1 MSMSISQQE
10 IDSLLNLY
18 ENQKFEDA
26 KKLAI
31 SLIKKSPKHPY
42 PWKILGVL
50 LKQLGDIDQAL
61 AVMKKSIQISPK
73 DPENYNNLAFT
84 FLNLNRLNE
93 AEQIYNQAI
102 KLNPNYTLAYYN
114 LGNTYR
120 RNRKFKNAEYVYRQ
134 LIKLKPD
141 YIEAYNNLGLTLL
154 ELERF
159 EEAEKVFLKILRL
172 KPDYI
177 IAHFNL
183 GTTLLELG
191 RLDEA
196 EKKLK
201 QTIEL
206 KPDYAEAYNRLS
218 YVKNLKGDLKS
229 GFKLYEWRLLL
240 NTYSAQP
247 PRKDFGWSL
256 DKPLKGKK
264 IIVYEEQGLGDIIQF
279 FRFLPLLEKKGAKVI
294 FKVKKKLHQIL
305 TSTNNN
311 ISLTDDLPNDS
322 DVDFETPLM
331 SIPYLLETEVKTIP
345 ANTPYLEAN
354 SNRVVMWG
362 KKLISD
368 KFKIGI
374 CWQSGKSKFYK
385 GRSFSLSNFREIS
398 NIPGVELISL
408 YKDSDENEILNLD
421 FNITTLGKE
430 FDNQG
435 DAFIDTAA
443 VMKNCNLIITCDTSI
458 AHLAGALG
466 CNVWVVLKK
475 IPEWRWMLNRS
486 DSPWYPTMRLY
497 RQKDFGQWE
506 PVFNLIKSDLEE
518 IIKKSQF
525 NKK

>member
-1 MSMSISQQE
+1 MNISQQE
-10 IDSLLNLY
+10 IDNLLNLY
-18 ENQKFEDA
+18 ENEKFEDA

-31 SLIKKSPKHPY
+31 LLIKKFPKHPF
-42 PWKILGVL
+42 PWKILGIL

-61 AVMKKSIQISPK
+61 AVMKKSIEISPK

-84 FLNLNRLNE
+84 LFNLGRLDE
-93 AEQIYNQAI
+93 AEHIYSQAI
-102 KLNPNYTLAYYN
+102 KLNPNYLLAYYN

-120 RNRKFKNAEYVYRQ
+120 KNYKLKEAEETYRQ
-134 LIKLKPD
+134 LIKLKPGH
-141 YIEAYNNLGLTLL
+141 IEAHNNLGLTLL
-154 ELERF
+154 ELQRF
-159 EEAEKVFLKILRL
+159 EEAEKVFLKVLRL
-172 KPDYI
+172 DPDYI

-201 QTIEL
+201 QTIKL
-206 KPDYAEAYNRLS
+206 KPDYTEVYDRLS
-218 YVKNLKGDLKS
+218 NVMNLKGDLKS
-229 GFKLYEWRLLL
+229 ALKLYEQRLFL
-240 NTYSAQP
+240 NRYSAQP
-247 PRKDFGWSL
+247 PRKDLNWSL

-264 IIVYEEQGLGDIIQF
+264 FVVYEEQGLGDIIQF
-279 FRFLPLLEKKGAKVI
+279 FRFLPLLEQKGAKVT

-305 TSTNNN
+305 GSSDYN
-311 ISLTDDLPNDS
+311 ISLVDTSPDES
-322 DVDFETPLM
+322 DIDYETPLM

-345 ANTPYLEAN
+345 AFIPYLKAN
-354 SNRVVMWG
+354 SDKVVAWG

-374 CWQSGKSKFYK
+374 CWQASKNRFYK

-398 NIPGVELISL
+398 NIPGIELISL
-408 YKDSDENEILNLD
+408 YKENDENEIINLD

-430 FDNQG
+430 FDTQG
-435 DAFIDTAA
+435 SAFIDTAA
-443 VMKNCNLIITCDTSI
+443 VMKNCDLIITCDTAI

-466 CNVWVVLKK
+466 CNVWVILKK
-475 IPEWRWMLNRS
+475 VPSCRWMLNRS

-506 PVFNLIKSDLEE
+506 PVFRLIKKDLEN
-518 IIKKSQF
+518 IIRE
-525 NKK
+525 